1 VLLAEGAAHWRP
13 DGRRHAKRGGPRRLR
28 GTIRWWDC
36 IDAIGSAVLIESD
49 EHDGGAL
56 AWREVFLRRR
66 TDRRPG
72 PLRRRGLLRFGR
84 FGSGPPDLAI
94 RAAMILDSP
103 AISATMMGTR
113 ASLLATAIEHTPA

>member
-1 VLLAEGAAHWRP
+1 MRFQSSAVRIPSGTGRQPHSKRVLLAEGAAHWRP

-49 EHDGGAL
+49 EHDG
-56 AWREVFLRRR
+56 
-66 TDRRPG
+66 
-72 PLRRRGLLRFGR
+72 RGLLRFGR

-113 ASLLATAIEHTPA
+113 ASLLATAIEHTP